1 VTLYPTLVGGGY
13 GRKLETI
20 ATEQAVTM
28 AVRLKRPVQLIWS
41 RTEESIRDTFSP
53 STRAHLAG
61 KFGPGRSLIGWRARI
76 TGPAAAAQT
85 IARLHGEENKDA
97 HASAIAGALPPY
109 SIPSVAVEHQ
119 PCETGLPAGLT
130 RGGAHVA
137 TCFATECFIDEL
149 ARKAGLEPL
158 GFRMTML
165 GGNPRLARVLA
176 TATALGDWDGG
187 AAGSMQ
193 GLAAHEAFGSYV
205 ALLIEAGIGQNQRIR
220 VSRAVCAVDCGRVVN
235 PEIVRQL
242 VEGGILHG
250 IGLAT
255 GAPLRFD
262 EGLPSIRGLRG
273 YGLPRLGDTP
283 EITVEII
290 ESDESP
296 GGMTELSVP
305 PVAPAIANAIFAST
319 GQRLRALPLTPGA
332 A

>member
-1 VTLYPTLVGGGY
+1 
-13 GRKLETI
+13 
-20 ATEQAVTM
+20 
-28 AVRLKRPVQLIWS
+28 
-41 RTEESIRDTFSP
+41 
-53 STRAHLAG
+53 
-61 KFGPGRSLIGWRARI
+61 
-76 TGPAAAAQT
+76 
-85 IARLHGEENKDA
+85 
-97 HASAIAGALPPY
+97 
-109 SIPSVAVEHQ
+109 
-119 PCETGLPAGLT
+119 
-130 RGGAHVA
+130 VA